1 VVKTKQLW
9 KLHIMFERFLS
20 DKKKQRQKRKN
31 LKGKTKQ

>member
-1 VVKTKQLW
+1 
-9 KLHIMFERFLS
+9 MFERFLS